1 VAGGAFVI
9 GNQQGRWLASAEGL
23 LDLLGLWVEK
33 GWLRVL
39 DRAFA
44 AFLHEQVPSAPP
56 LLLLGAALAS
66 HQLGRG
72 HVCLDLR
79 AALAEPD
86 RTLSIPPDGAARE
99 RSPAPRPADLLRGFS
114 AADWAAALAH
124 PELATGGAGATP
136 LVVAGQRLYLR
147 RFWECEQRI
156 AAAIGE
162 RLAAGEVRRGS
173 LDAAVMRIWLDR
185 LFGPVRPGETDWQR
199 VACGL
204 AAGGNFA
211 VITGGPGTG
220 KTTTVVRLLALLQA
234 LHLEA
239 GGDAPLRIRMA
250 APTGKAA
257 ARLNASVAGAVQDL
271 LLPLPGDGIG
281 ARIRA
286 AIPTDVST
294 VHRLLGSRPDT
305 RHFRHHPRNPLP
317 LDVLVVD
324 EASMIDLE
332 LMTAVFQALPPAAR
346 LVLLGDR
353 DQLASVEAGA
363 VLGEICARAERGHYT
378 TAIATWLQAVS
389 GEAIPGSTL
398 DAAGTA
404 LDQHIVMLR
413 RSYRFGAAS
422 AIGRLARAVN
432 SGDPD
437 AVDAVRAWAGRLP
450 DLARV
455 ALRDAGEPGLEQ
467 CVVRGGAGFFAPAAD
482 GSVPAG
488 HAHYL
493 RLMAVEDPGDGAGPA
508 AADAWARRVLQAH
521 AGFQLLC
528 AVRQGPWGVEGM
540 NRRIEAM
547 LRAQGLIAPGGIW
560 YEGRPVMVTA
570 NDYGLG
576 LMNGDIGVTLAMPA
590 LDPEGRP
597 IRALRVAFPA
607 GDGSGRVRWIQPSRL
622 PRLETVYA
630 MTVHKAQGSEFDH
643 AALLLPDRESPILTR
658 ELLYTAITR
667 ARRWFTLLEPR
678 AGVLEQAIQRRVLRG
693 SGLGEALAKGGNGAA

>member
-1 VAGGAFVI
+1 VSP
-9 GNQQGRWLASAEGL
+9 NQEGSWLASAEDL
-23 LDLLGLWVEK
+23 LDLLGLWVEQ

-44 AFLHEQVPSAPP
+44 DFLHEQVSGAPP

-72 HVCLDLR
+72 HVCLDLQ
-79 AALAEPD
+79 AALADPD
-86 RTLSIPPDGAARE
+86 RTLSLPPDGAARE
-99 RSPAPRPADLLRGFS
+99 RSPAARPADLLRGL
-114 AADWAAALAH
+114 APADWAAALAH
-124 PELATGGAGATP
+124 PELVAHGAGATP
-136 LVVAGQRLYLR
+136 LVLAGHRLYLR

-162 RLAAGEVRRGS
+162 RLTAGGNRRGS
-173 LDAAVMRIWLDR
+173 LDAGLMRTWLDR
-185 LFGPVRPGETDWQR
+185 LFGPVRPGDTDWQR

-234 LHLEA
+234 LHQEA

-257 ARLNASVAGAVQDL
+257 ARLNASVAGAVQD
-271 LLPLPGDGIG
+271 LPLPGDGIG

-305 RHFRHHPRNPLP
+305 RHFRHHLRNPLP

-332 LMTAVFQALPPAAR
+332 LMTAVFQALTPGAR
-346 LVLLGDR
+346 LILLGDR

-363 VLGEICARAERGHYT
+363 VLGEICARAEGGHYT
-378 TAIATWLQAVS
+378 AETAAWLQAVS
-389 GEAIPGSTL
+389 GEAIPESAL

-413 RSYRFGAAS
+413 RSYRFGATS

-432 SGDPD
+432 AGDRE
-437 AVDAVRAWAGRLP
+437 AVDAVSAGGGRLP

-455 ALRDAGEPGLEQ
+455 ALRDVTEPDLEQ
-467 CVVRGGAGFFAPAAD
+467 CVVQGGAGFFEPAAD

-493 RLMAVEDPGDGAGPA
+493 RLMAAEDPGDGAEPA
-508 AADAWARRVLQAH
+508 AAEAWAQRVLQAH

-540 NRRIEAM
+540 NRRIEGI
-547 LRAQGLIAPGGIW
+547 LRAQGLIAAAGIW
-560 YEGRPVMVTA
+560 YAGRPVMVTA

-597 IRALRVAFPA
+597 IRALRVAFRA

-622 PRLETVYA
+622 PRLETAYA

-678 AGVLEQAIQRRVLRG
+678 AGVLDQATRRRVLRG
-693 SGLGEALAKGGNGAA
+693 SGLGEALAKRENSGT